1 MSCIS
6 NNLKEEN
13 FDDFK
18 CALSDD
24 RHFFIE
30 PITLPNCGH
39 AVCKD
44 CLLLESL
51 QSSVTSVKCKICG
64 CETHWP
70 DFSKLS
76 VSKPLTQAIKFC
88 IGDILSILE
97 KEISFNLELLKGLIY
112 IRYFSNNNFSNFPE
126 DFKNR
131 NDLFELKKKFY
142 EEEIDI
148 CVESLKLQLEEAGEK
163 QKEKLRDFERKAKI
177 A

>member
-1 MSCIS
+1 M
-6 NNLKEEN
+6 
-13 FDDFK
+13 
-18 CALSDD
+18 
-24 RHFFIE
+24 
-30 PITLPNCGH
+30 
-39 AVCKD
+39 
-44 CLLLESL
+44 
-51 QSSVTSVKCKICG
+51 
-64 CETHWP
+64 
-70 DFSKLS
+70 
-76 VSKPLTQAIKFC
+76 TQAIKFC